1 MQYSV
6 GFFLLFV
13 SCGVLAAGANN
24 DKLVG
29 TWKWIRPDNRCT
41 ETMTFRG
48 DGTLSAISGEE
59 NTENKYTLETPLSP
73 GDRYT
78 LTLHVV
84 TDNGGKDC
92 LGSKTDDTGRT
103 EVVYLEFLSET
114 QMKMCSASGHCHIW
128 TMH

>member
-6 GFFLLFV
+6 GFLLLFI
-13 SCGVLAAGANN
+13 SCGVLAAGSNN

-29 TWKWIRPDNRCT
+29 TWKSTRPEYRCT

-59 NTENKYTLETPLSP
+59 NTENQYTLAAPPSA
-73 GDRYT
+73 GGRYT
-78 LTLHVV
+78 LTIRVV
-84 TDNGGKDC
+84 KDNGGKDC
-92 LGSKTDDTGRT
+92 IGSTVDDTGRT

-114 QMKMCSASGHCHIW
+114 QMKMCSANGHCHIW